1 MKTLIIVCLS
11 LCLMFSVVHSQEESV
26 DFFKLVELITQDPS
40 GDFYLEDLQSQFR
53 ENPIKAGV
61 ETYRLMY
68 YGKVFQTGFEKMKIN
83 GDQENFEKLFF
94 KGKIESGLDYGMK
107 AYEQDPVDLKTLYLL
122 TASFSMLEMKDQEQ
136 YYGHQ
141 LGMLV
146 EAILTSGNG
155 KEVDNPFLV
164 VTVGDQYVMK
174 GILGFDS
181 MKRSSSFDDF
191 YIYDVWGEGDDLLV
205 FALYR

>member
-1 MKTLIIVCLS
+1 MKTLVIVCVS
-11 LCLMFSVVHSQEESV
+11 LCLMFSVVHSQEENV
-26 DFFKLVELITQDPS
+26 DFFKLIELITQDPS
-40 GDFYLEDLQSQFR
+40 GDFYFSDLHEKFH
-53 ENPIKAGV
+53 ENPLKAGV

-68 YGKVFQTGFEKMKIN
+68 YGKIFQKDYDKFKLG
-83 GDQENFEKLFF
+83 GDQEEFEKLFF
-94 KGKIESGLDYGMK
+94 KGDIKKGLEHGLK
-107 AYEQDPVDLKTLYLL
+107 AYENDPVDLKTLYLL
-122 TASFSMLEMKDQEQ
+122 TASFSMLGMEDQEK

-155 KEVDNPFLV
+155 KDVENPFLV

-174 GILGFDS
+174 GILGFES
-181 MKRSSSFDDF
+181 MKRASSFDDF
-191 YIYDVWGEGDDLLV
+191 YIYDVWGEGDELLV